1 MAQHFLRLM
10 ACCKRNKELT
20 HPPPFFEGEL
30 AKSDLVLRKLI
41 VKCATSVC
49 IILANCGFIFTFF
62 LSVVEHSLGQ
72 VA

>member
-20 HPPPFFEGEL
+20 PPPLFFFEGEL

-41 VKCATSVC
+41 VKCNFCVHHFGQ
-49 IILANCGFIFTFF
+49 LWFYFYFF
-62 LSVVEHSLGQ
+62 FVRCRT
-72 VA
+72 

>member
-41 VKCATSVC
+41 VKCNFCVHHFGQ
-49 IILANCGFIFTFF
+49 LWFYFYFF